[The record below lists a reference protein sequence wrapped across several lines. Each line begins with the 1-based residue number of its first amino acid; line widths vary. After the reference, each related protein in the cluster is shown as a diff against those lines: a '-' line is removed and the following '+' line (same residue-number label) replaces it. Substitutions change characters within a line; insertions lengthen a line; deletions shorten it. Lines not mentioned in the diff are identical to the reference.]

1 MKDKLTI
8 FKIIGHFNVVV
19 KHKWKVFRLCCKV
32 GIPMQGL
39 LHDMSKFSPIE
50 FFESARYYTNGTYS
64 PIRNCKEKKGYSMAW
79 IHHKNHNKHHYE
91 YWYDYNA
98 KTPSPMMPFKYF
110 LEMVCDSFA
119 AGMVYQGKN
128 WTKEYQFTYWN
139 KVKDHAIM
147 HPNMF
152 QLLETIY
159 QDVSIEGLDAVLK
172 RKRLKKYYD
181 ECLNMKFA
189 KK

>member
-19 KHKWKVFRLCCKV
+19 KHKWNVFKLCCKV
-32 GIPMQGL
+32 GIPIQGL

-98 KTPSPMMPFKYF
+98 SVPAPIIPFKYV
-110 LEMVCDSFA
+110 LELICDSFA
-119 AGMVYQGKN
+119 AGMTYQGSD
-128 WTKEYQFTYWN
+128 WHQGYQLEYWN
-139 KVKDHAIM
+139 KVMDYAVL
-147 HPNMF
+147 HPNMKAF
-152 QLLETIY
+152 LTKVYELE
-159 QDVSIEGLDAVLK
+159 SKEGLNSVLNKNKLKSIYDAHTIN
-172 RKRLKKYYD
+172 
-181 ECLNMKFA
+181 CLQKN
-189 KK
+189 